1 MDMKAAIG
9 AVTTLLLGLIIL
21 ISAGSLLANT
31 EIPRYHSEYDF
42 LMASPASMGYG
53 LYGYANPAVLRQ
65 VEGADLLFG
74 WRGTSDDFSDFD
86 RWGLFSGFPMLGFG
100 VIKDKSELGQVW
112 DYRLATAFGGK
123 GGSLGIGYGW
133 TTGDKD
139 AYSRSSVISVGTLM
153 RPCRR
158 LSLGIS
164 GIFATTGS
172 AEEYL
177 FDVGIRPLGNEILTF
192 FGDYAPQTGDTFKKA
207 PWSTGMVLEALPGV
221 RLTGRYFSDHQVTL
235 GLNFSLSN
243 IGLSAQGRSDT
254 DRRRS
259 YNTYAVRMGAK
270 DRNIFRTYLQRDKR
284 YLHLSLTGPVKYQ
297 RYRMFDKSNTFSG
310 VLDVIDAARHDETI
324 AGIAINTSGMI
335 MGWEMAWEVREALKE
350 FQAAGK
356 HVVVFVDDASLP
368 RYHFASVADR
378 IVLDPTGE
386 VSLLGFR
393 AGKAYLKGT
402 LDKLGVG
409 FDELRFFKYKSA
421 YETFGRES
429 MSDGD
434 TEQLQAIIDDFYAL
448 CRSDICEGRGISH
461 DEFDRMVNEVV
472 WFPAKYA
479 VEAGLAD
486 TLGRWEAVRE
496 VIKELEGGSRSLVG
510 ASRLARYELP
520 GDDYWGEKPKV
531 AIIYGLGV
539 CAMDTGIKARS
550 LERVFDKVANNDE
563 IKAVVFRVD
572 SPGGSATA
580 SDVVAEAIKRCQR
593 KKPVI
598 VSQGWLAGS
607 GGYWISMY
615 ADTIVAAP
623 NTITGSIGVIG
634 GWFYDKG
641 LKEKLG
647 MTTDLVKVGDHA
659 DLGYGVTLP
668 FLGRLPDRGF
678 TPEER
683 AKMEEMITEFYYE
696 FVDMVAEGRGMENS
710 EVDSIGQG
718 RVWSGTDGLEN
729 GLVDVLGGMETAVI
743 LAKERA
749 GMDPD
754 TEIDIV
760 ELPEPPLF
768 SMPNIMPRLFGI
780 EHKEDPLI
788 EHLKFRIDR
797 NGEVMPIVP
806 SEYLDP
812 DLQFME

>member
-1 MDMKAAIG
+1 MKTAGVLA
-9 AVTTLLLGLIIL
+9 LIIL
-21 ISAGSLLANT
+21 ISAASLSAST
-31 EIPRYHSEYDF
+31 SIPRYHSQYDF
-42 LMASPASMGYG
+42 LLASPASMGYG
-53 LYGYANPAVLRQ
+53 LYGYANPAVLSQ
-65 VEGADLLFG
+65 VEQTDLLFG

-100 VIKDKSELGQVW
+100 VIKDESDSGRVW
-112 DYRLATAFGGK
+112 DYRLTTAFGGK

-133 TTGDKD
+133 TTGDES
-139 AYSRSSVISVGTLM
+139 AYCRSSVVTVGTLM
-153 RPCRR
+153 RPNRY
-158 LSLGIS
+158 LSIGLS

-172 AEEYL
+172 GKEGL
-177 FDVGIRPLGNEILTF
+177 FDIGIRPLGNEILTF
-192 FGDYAPQTGDTFKKA
+192 FGDYAPQNGDTFKNA
-207 PWSTGMVLEALPGV
+207 PWSAGLVLEALPGI
-221 RLTGRYFSDHQVTL
+221 RLTGRYFNDHQVTL
-235 GLNFSLSN
+235 GLNFSLAR

-254 DRRRS
+254 KQEHS
-259 YNTYAVRMGAK
+259 YNTYTVRVGAM
-270 DRNIFRTYLQRDKR
+270 DRNVFRTYGQKDKK
-284 YLHLSLTGPVKYQ
+284 YLHMGLTGRVKYQ
-297 RYRMFDKSNTFSG
+297 RYRLFDESHTFSG
-310 VLDVIDAARHDETI
+310 ILDAIDAAKHDDTI

-356 HVVVFVDDASLP
+356 NVVVFVDDASLP
-368 RYHFASVADR
+368 RYHFASVADK

-393 AGKAYLKGT
+393 AGRAYLKGT
-402 LDKLGVG
+402 LEKLGVG

-421 YETFGRES
+421 YESFSRDS
-429 MSDGD
+429 MSEGD

-448 CRSDICEGRGISH
+448 SRSDICEGRGISH
-461 DEFDRMVNEVV
+461 DEFDRMVNEEV
-472 WFPAKYA
+472 WFPAKDA
-479 VEAGLAD
+479 LEAGLVD

-496 VIKELEGGSRSLVG
+496 VIKELEGKSKSLVG
-510 ASRLARYELP
+510 ASKLARYELP
-520 GDDYWGEKPKV
+520 GDDHWGDKPKV

-550 LERVFDKVANNDE
+550 LERVFDGVAKNDE

-634 GWFYDKG
+634 GWFYNKG
-641 LKEKLG
+641 IKEKLG
-647 MTTDLVKVGDHA
+647 MTTDLVKAGDHS

-668 FLGRLPDRGF
+668 FLGRLPDRDF
-678 TPEER
+678 TVEER
-683 AKMEEMITEFYYE
+683 AKVEDMITTFYYD
-696 FVDMVAEGRGMENS
+696 FVDKVAEGRGMESS

-729 GLVDVLGGMETAVI
+729 GLVDVLGGMETAI
-743 LAKERA
+743 ALAKARA
-749 GMDPD
+749 GIAPEE
-754 TEIDIV
+754 EIDIV

-768 SMPNIMPRLFGI
+768 SMPTIMPRLFGI
-780 EHKEDPLI
+780 EQKKDPLI
-788 EHLKFRIDR
+788 EHLKFRLDR

-812 DLQFME
+812 DLQFVE